1 MLKNYTSTVSVGR
14 SVQHIEDC
22 LVRHGARNIMKEYD
36 NQKRLAGIAFI
47 IGVEGRDMPFRL
59 PARAE
64 NCEKI
69 LKGAVRRPKE
79 GTYDRIREQAERT
92 AWKIVSDWIDVQM
105 SLIELEQAEFLE
117 IFLPY
122 VYFPESRQT
131 FFQRVKE
138 GGFKMLPERT

>member
-1 MLKNYTSTVSVGR
+1 
-14 SVQHIEDC
+14 
-22 LVRHGARNIMKEYD
+22 MKEYD